1 MVYIELEYNINK
13 LNSISIN
20 TIIFYIEFIA
30 TIPKENDEKNN
41 IIIEFFDEIIENF
54 IILINSFVINSEH
67 YSFYNNSF
75 KKIYN
80 YLYNSDI
87 NFENDKFNNKN
98 LINNIKKSFEK
109 YIFKFLMFELD
120 IRDYKAKEIRK
131 NYILQEFL
139 INNNILKKGI
149 CNKAINLLKKF
160 FIIYKKKLSKKVY
173 FTIKEKNLLKL
184 AFGYDFID
192 INDIKVRNLVLEFLK
207 IFLKKLKN
215 LHIMLEILINL
226 LF

>member
-1 MVYIELEYNINK
+1 MAYIGLEYNINK
-13 LNSISIN
+13 LNSISMN

-30 TIPKENDEKNN
+30 TIPKENNQKNN
-41 IIIEFFDEIIENF
+41 IIIEFFDEIIENL

-67 YSFYNNSF
+67 YSFYNNIF

-87 NFENDKFNNKN
+87 NFENYKFNNKN

-139 INNNILKKGI
+139 INNNILKNGI

-160 FIIYKKKLSKKVY
+160 YIISKKNYQKRFILQLKKK
-173 FTIKEKNLLKL
+173 
-184 AFGYDFID
+184 
-192 INDIKVRNLVLEFLK
+192 
-207 IFLKKLKN
+207 IF
-215 LHIMLEILINL
+215 
-226 LF
+226 